1 MIPNTPN
8 IFHWMITVTI
18 IILIRLK
25 IFHES
30 SEKWGKRLALTLF
43 FYHCQQIGLSDS
55 WKPICRVQF
64 RFPNFLDEE
73 RFGGC
78 EVIDFY

>member
-1 MIPNTPN
+1 
-8 IFHWMITVTI
+8 MITVTI
-18 IILIRLK
+18 RILIRLK
-25 IFHES
+25 FFHES
-30 SEKWGKRLALTLF
+30 CEKWEKRLELNLF
-43 FYHCQQIGLSDS
+43 SYHHQQIGLSDS

-64 RFPNFLDEE
+64 GFPNFLDEE